1 MSEVNLVWV
10 TPNADQMI
18 GYIARVSNVSAK
30 PNDEAAPLISYLIK
44 HKHWSPFTMA
54 NMCLEI
60 FTERDISRQILRHK
74 SLQFQEFC
82 VAGNTM
88 ITFEVPHESRK
99 GKRCAYKI
107 PIKRLYNSFV
117 RKMKIP
123 QIIRVFD
130 ENNRTFTTSKV
141 LAVSQNGVKPTFRVT
156 LENGKKIECT
166 KEHKFLTESGFLSL
180 EEAVGLKIIGK
191 TAVMEKPETAFA
203 CNGIPIYRDSEWLS
217 SAKQRAISNGKGLS
231 GIVEEAGCTVHTIRK
246 WLKNHGLQFTKLEVA
261 SYTPIWNKG
270 VSGYIR
276 PRHSNETIEK
286 MKLKARRGADSN
298 LWRGGVSRSERMKIA
313 DWCNAN
319 RTGFLKAVKFKC
331 EKCSSSKKLQLH
343 HIVPVSVSLDL
354 AYDKNNIQVLC
365 HECHQ
370 KEHKLKGHRK
380 MWREKSNGNS
390 LTVHWS
396 KIRHIEYVGEQMTY
410 DLEVE
415 HSSHNYVANGIV
427 VHNSQRYMV
436 TSTLPEAPNRPAR
449 MQDPKNRQKSKPCR
463 DQDLMNWWDEA
474 QTKIK
479 MEADAVY
486 NTALEMGVAKEVARS
501 ILPEGLTT
509 TRMYVNGDIRSWLH
523 YCEVRRGNGT
533 QPEHIEVA
541 DKCYAILKNE
551 LPDTVAAWEASISHL
566 YP

>member
-10 TPNADQMI
+10 TPSADQMI

-74 SLQFQEFC
+74 SLQFQEF
-82 VAGNTM
+82 
-88 ITFEVPHESRK
+88 
-99 GKRCAYKI
+99 
-107 PIKRLYNSFV
+107 
-117 RKMKIP
+117 
-123 QIIRVFD
+123 
-130 ENNRTFTTSKV
+130 
-141 LAVSQNGVKPTFRVT
+141 
-156 LENGKKIECT
+156 
-166 KEHKFLTESGFLSL
+166 
-180 EEAVGLKIIGK
+180 
-191 TAVMEKPETAFA
+191 
-203 CNGIPIYRDSEWLS
+203 
-217 SAKQRAISNGKGLS
+217 
-231 GIVEEAGCTVHTIRK
+231 
-246 WLKNHGLQFTKLEVA
+246 
-261 SYTPIWNKG
+261 
-270 VSGYIR
+270 
-276 PRHSNETIEK
+276 
-286 MKLKARRGADSN
+286 
-298 LWRGGVSRSERMKIA
+298 
-313 DWCNAN
+313 
-319 RTGFLKAVKFKC
+319 
-331 EKCSSSKKLQLH
+331 
-343 HIVPVSVSLDL
+343 
-354 AYDKNNIQVLC
+354 
-365 HECHQ
+365 
-370 KEHKLKGHRK
+370 
-380 MWREKSNGNS
+380 
-390 LTVHWS
+390 
-396 KIRHIEYVGEQMTY
+396 
-410 DLEVE
+410 
-415 HSSHNYVANGIV
+415 
-427 VHNSQRYMV
+427 SQRYMV
-436 TSTLPEAPNRPAR
+436 TSALPEAPNRPAR

-463 DQDLMNWWDEA
+463 NPDLMNWWDEA